1 MNISKLAFKNLWI
14 RSARTLLTIAG
25 ISVIIAIFFSLFSF
39 GRGYEKALQGEF
51 SSFGIHI
58 LAVPKGCP
66 FEATSL
72 LLHGGY
78 VEGSLNFKQ
87 LEEIRA
93 HPQVLLASPMYN
105 RHTKIH
111 PLGQDNT
118 IETILYAIERD
129 IFQLKPYWNIAK
141 GRGFLHDHDQEIILG
156 HQLAQQLGAT
166 IGQEFN
172 FVVHVGDDTITAT
185 GPLAGILDQ
194 TGTSDDN
201 FVFIPMGWAYEMM
214 GEEDLIKAVAI
225 QTVEGASIG
234 MVSTELAKVQDVQT
248 VTYRQAQYTLQQLLL
263 TTRQLLNLAL
273 VFTLLL
279 GLIGLVNTILMSI
292 EERKKEIGMLKALG
306 AKNPQ
311 LIQLVI
317 VETAIIVFIGA
328 VAGIALAFGLSATL
342 ETGIRSLIESA
353 PPGKLSLFS
362 LPMAL
367 ITVAGSVIIGAISVL
382 LPASTLLNISPLEVI
397 RNE

>member
-1 MNISKLAFKNLWI
+1 MNIAKLAFKNLWI
-14 RSARTLLTIAG
+14 RSARTLLTIVG

-39 GRGYEKALQGEF
+39 GRGYEKALQSEF
-51 SSFGIHI
+51 SGFGIHI

-78 VEGSLNFKQ
+78 VEGSLSFWQ
-87 LEEIRA
+87 LEEIRE
-93 HPQVLLASPMYN
+93 HPDVEIASPMYN

-111 PLGQDNT
+111 PPGKEKEID
-118 IETILYAIERD
+118 TILYAIESE
-129 IFQLKPYWNIAK
+129 IFQLKPYWNMLE
-141 GRGFLHDHDQEIILG
+141 GRSFLHDHDHEIILG
-156 HQLAQQLGAT
+156 YQLAQQLEAT
-166 IGQEFN
+166 IGQEFE
-172 FVVHVGDDTITAT
+172 FVVHIGEDTMMAT
-185 GPLAGILDQ
+185 GPLVGILDQ

-214 GEEDLIKAVAI
+214 GEDDLIKAIAI
-225 QTVEGASIG
+225 QTAESASIG
-234 MVSTELAKVQDVQT
+234 MVSTELANVQDVQT
-248 VTYRQAQYTLQQLLL
+248 VTYRQAQYTLQQLLI

-279 GLIGLVNTILMSI
+279 GLIGLINTMLMSI

-311 LIQLVI
+311 LMQLIMIETGFI
-317 VETAIIVFIGA
+317 VLIGA
-328 VAGIALAFGLSATL
+328 IAGIVLAFGLSATL
-342 ETGIRSLIESA
+342 ETGIRTLIESA
-353 PPGKLSLFS
+353 PPGRLSLFS
-362 LPMAL
+362 FPMAFV
-367 ITVAGSVIIGAISVL
+367 TVAGSVIIGAISVL
-382 LPASTLLNISPLEVI
+382 LPASGLLKISPLEVI